1 MIFFFVRNGNE
12 AVLKINPC
20 IYFNVFAPKNI
31 FTLFST
37 FAVIRELK
45 TYRPCVSYNC
55 TSLICLLWICMVLSM
70 TKEMCFQCCSNCF
83 PSMCGMDV
91 QVDIQAVT
99 VSGHLLL
106 CVWVDIIVRVDSL
119 ELEGE
124 CWP

>member
-1 MIFFFVRNGNE
+1 
-12 AVLKINPC
+12 
-20 IYFNVFAPKNI
+20 
-31 FTLFST
+31 
-37 FAVIRELK
+37 
-45 TYRPCVSYNC
+45 
-55 TSLICLLWICMVLSM
+55 
-70 TKEMCFQCCSNCF
+70 
-83 PSMCGMDV
+83 MCGMDV